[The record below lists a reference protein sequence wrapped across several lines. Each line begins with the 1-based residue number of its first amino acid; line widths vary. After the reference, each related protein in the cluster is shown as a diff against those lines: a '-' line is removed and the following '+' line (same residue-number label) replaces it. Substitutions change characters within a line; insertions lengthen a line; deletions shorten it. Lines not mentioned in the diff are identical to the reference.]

1 MAKIH
6 CFASNLKNQFLR
18 LRCAGILYSD
28 MKRWSVTVSIIV
40 LLFFAGCGEDA
51 PKPDDPAKTGEANA
65 TAGTTE
71 ENASAT
77 LPKASP
83 EGNQTIEQANAPATQ
98 PGERVVKV
106 TALADARIL
115 VEQLNPSKYLL
126 TKTMKKGEVA
136 SVTVGGGPFKVFF
149 SDRQSIDLQINGQKI
164 VFEGSGPGAR
174 EFP

>member
-1 MAKIH
+1 
-6 CFASNLKNQFLR
+6 
-18 LRCAGILYSD
+18 
-28 MKRWSVTVSIIV
+28 MKRWIVTVSVIA

-51 PKPDDPAKTGEANA
+51 SKPDDPAKTGETNA

-71 ENASAT
+71 ENASVT
-77 LPKASP
+77 LPEPSP

-136 SVTVGGGPFKVFF
+136 SVTVGGPFKVFF
-149 SDRQSIDLQINGQKI
+149 SDRQSIDLQIDGQKV